1 MAPPVS
7 CSATGPPAPNRT
19 RGSLPTRPA
28 ASTGRPTSWC
38 TDGLTDAILPGFPI
52 FGSIPT
58 CPSPGGLIQ
67 GSPKKAGSIAISR
80 AVRVGRGGPRLEAGA
95 TFAGHV
101 SSLGQ
106 RVASGSVTLDGPA
119 DSYFPGALSLP
130 VWHTR
135 LVPDLAGTEPLVHDL
150 AHNLVTD
157 FAVAEA

>member
-1 MAPPVS
+1 
-7 CSATGPPAPNRT
+7 
-19 RGSLPTRPA
+19 
-28 ASTGRPTSWC
+28 
-38 TDGLTDAILPGFPI
+38 
-52 FGSIPT
+52 
-58 CPSPGGLIQ
+58 
-67 GSPKKAGSIAISR
+67 
-80 AVRVGRGGPRLEAGA
+80 
-95 TFAGHV
+95 V